1 MGLGLGEALTALRG
15 GMQRVSEEKR
25 LLGGEEAVGSAAVS
39 RTVAVTFGSGSFR
52 TVPEGSGGAADG
64 VGDARDEVGTVG
76 PRGTG
81 RLARRAADAAR
92 VHGRRRVGG
101 AGQPR
106 GAEAVPAGRGP
117 VVHGNDEGRTG
128 GRERHA
134 EDAVVGGRPSAS
146 RAQQRIRFSVPAACA
161 TAYGSRWAEGS
172 AVPWRQEAVRNAGPG
187 KAPCAAR
194 ADPGAAGAPMSR
206 RPPEPVRG
214 RSRCATRV
222 LLAGRVLGVGLIS
235 GCAPA

>member
-1 MGLGLGEALTALRG
+1 
-15 GMQRVSEEKR
+15 MQRVSEEKR

-52 TVPEGSGGAADG
+52 TVPEEYGGAADG

-81 RLARRAADAAR
+81 RLAREQRGERDR

-128 GRERHA
+128 GRERNA
-134 EDAVVGGRPSAS
+134 EDAVVGGGHVGLAGPAADQVL
-146 RAQQRIRFSVPAACA
+146 RARGLRDGVRFEVGRGVGRAVAGERCGTRAGKGSLRRFSRP
-161 TAYGSRWAEGS
+161 GSGRG
-172 AVPWRQEAVRNAGPG
+172 AGCG
-187 KAPCAAR
+187 GGR
-194 ADPGAAGAPMSR
+194 
-206 RPPEPVRG
+206 
-214 RSRCATRV
+214 RSRF
-222 LLAGRVLGVGLIS
+222 GGGVGVQRGSSWRAVSWGWVSSRGAL
-235 GCAPA
+235 PA